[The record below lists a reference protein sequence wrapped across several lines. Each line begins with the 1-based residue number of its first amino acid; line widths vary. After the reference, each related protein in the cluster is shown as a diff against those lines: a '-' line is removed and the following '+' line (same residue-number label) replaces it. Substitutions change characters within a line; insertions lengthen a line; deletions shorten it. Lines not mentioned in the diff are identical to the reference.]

1 MITSHWRCLVAH
13 CLTLDTDC
21 SLSQDSEPRSPGAGV
36 SCPGRALA
44 QVTGL
49 GPADLW
55 WLSGHTQETQTRHQ
69 GARGPGGHITCAD
82 HKRSCSCNLHQMLIH
97 SFWHLTLL
105 TLSWCIIPNQ
115 LSQLTFQRAE
125 DYQDINLSTLSWH
138 YYQRKSLINL
148 SKFEKIFSKFSLSI
162 WVRWAAL
169 CNSQHNPRSM
179 KY

>member
-69 GARGPGGHITCAD
+69 GARGPGGQGDTSHVQITKD
-82 HKRSCSCNLHQMLIH
+82 HAHATFIKCWSTHQTSDTPDSFLMHHPQSTQSINLWKSRRLSRYQ
-97 SFWHLTLL
+97 SFHFVVTLL
-105 TLSWCIIPNQ
+105 SAKKSNQ
-115 LSQLTFQRAE
+115 FEQVWE
-125 DYQDINLSTLSWH
+125 DFLQ
-138 YYQRKSLINL
+138 
-148 SKFEKIFSKFSLSI
+148 
-162 WVRWAAL
+162 V
-169 CNSQHNPRSM
+169 
-179 KY
+179 

>member
-69 GARGPGGHITCAD
+69 GARGTHHMCRSQKIMLMQPSSNAD
-82 HKRSCSCNLHQMLIH
+82 PLI
-97 SFWHLTLL
+97 WHLTLL

>member
-1 MITSHWRCLVAH
+1 MIISHWRCLVAH

-69 GARGPGGHITCAD
+69 GARGTHHMCRSQKIMLMQPSSNAD
-82 HKRSCSCNLHQMLIH
+82 PLILTSDTPD
-97 SFWHLTLL
+97 SFLMHH
-105 TLSWCIIPNQ
+105 PQ
-115 LSQLTFQRAE
+115 
-125 DYQDINLSTLSWH
+125 STQS
-138 YYQRKSLINL
+138 INL
-148 SKFEKIFSKFSLSI
+148 SKSRRLSRYQSFHFVVTLLSAKKSNQFEQVWEDFLQ
-162 WVRWAAL
+162 V
-169 CNSQHNPRSM
+169 
-179 KY
+179 